1 MLLPMG
7 NCICS
12 GNVIPYEPPFRLDV
26 LLTSVLR
33 LAMIDQRLREVLRQ
47 TQRKPS
53 NSLTS
58 EVTKIILFGLSANLL
73 K

>member
-33 LAMIDQRLREVLRQ
+33 LAMVDQRLREVLRQ
-47 TQRKPS
+47 
-53 NSLTS
+53 
-58 EVTKIILFGLSANLL
+58 IILFGLSKFVEVATTLL
-73 K
+73 VR